1 MKRAYLHDIFKA
13 VEAKLIPISLMGGN
27 SGKERIT

>member
-27 SGKERIT
+27 SGKEKIT